1 MALHANH
8 PREFTTEASAAVARI
23 VDAGIV
29 MISQT
34 VLLKGVNDDAGVL
47 AALMRTFVENR
58 VKPYY
63 LHHPDLAPGTAHF
76 RLSLAEGRALV
87 ESLRGRVSGL
97 CQPAYIL
104 DIPGGH
110 GKVRADSMAVQEA
123 DEGCFRL
130 RDFRGETHVY
140 PPEEDGV

>member
-1 MALHANH
+1 
-8 PREFTTEASAAVARI
+8 
-23 VDAGIV
+23 

-34 VLLKGVNDDAGVL
+34 VLLRGINDDAAVL
-47 AALMRTFVENR
+47 AELMRTFVENR

-76 RLSLAEGRALV
+76 RLTLAEGRALV
-87 ESLRGRVSGL
+87 EGLRGRISGL

-110 GKVRADSMAVQEA
+110 GKVRADSMAVEEA
-123 DEGCFRL
+123 DDGCFRL
-130 RDFRGETHVY
+130 RDFRGGTHAY
-140 PPEEDGV
+140 PPEEG